1 MLASLRRHLNSWV
14 ARAFFMILVA
24 TFVLWGVGDVIRNV
38 GFEDT
43 SVATVA
49 GERIE
54 QPEAQQA
61 YQRQLQQVTRALGGK
76 TEPSPEMR
84 KAIAA
89 QAIDQLITQAALNS
103 AVAEMGLAVPDAALR
118 QAVYAMPAFK
128 NSQGQ
133 FDRSLFL
140 SVLSNNNLGEQQFL
154 DIVRSELGQQQLL
167 DAARAGAVSPDV
179 LNKIVFDVQH
189 ETRIADA
196 VDIPYSAAAPPPA
209 PTDKQLTRW
218 YENHKDK
225 YSTPEYRHIKAIV
238 LAPETVGKDIQ
249 VSDDELKAAYEQRK
263 ASYNQ
268 PEKRSVQVLLASDE
282 ARAKTLAAEWSSGA
296 DWAAM
301 QKEGAS
307 PVELTDATK
316 DEIPSPELA
325 AAVFGAPEGQV
336 SQPVRDAVG
345 WHVFKVT
352 KIEPGTTKTFDQAR
366 DELRTQVI
374 ADKAADLIYDRS
386 SKLDDLL
393 AGGTAL
399 DALPGDMGLGA
410 VTGTLDSYGNTKE
423 GTPAPIPGSP
433 ALVQALVKT
442 AFSMKKGDAPTL
454 IEAPQAAN
462 GVPAYYAV
470 SVDDIIPPA
479 PKPYDEVATDV
490 RADWTQD
497 AIRHEQEVMAA
508 GILTAVKGGQHLAQ
522 AAVGLQV
529 RRLPPVSRG
538 AENPEVPVQLIDPL
552 FSLKVGEPTMV
563 ETADGFVVAELV
575 QIQQPDPNAD
585 PVGYGRTRDALTQSI
600 GNDVQAVLTQA
611 LRVRANPKVN
621 SAQLDAI
628 AQPD

>member
-1 MLASLRRHLNSWV
+1 MLASFRRHLNSWV
-14 ARAFFMILVA
+14 ARTFFMLLVA
-24 TFVLWGVGDVIRNV
+24 MFVLWGVGDVIRNI

-54 QPEAQQA
+54 MPEAQQA

-76 TEPSPEMR
+76 TEPSADMR

-89 QAIDQLITQAALNS
+89 QAIDQLITQVALNA
-103 AVAEMGLAVPDAALR
+103 AVAGMGLAVPDAALR
-118 QAVYAMPAFK
+118 QAIYAMPAFH
-128 NSQGQ
+128 NPQSQ
-133 FDRSLFL
+133 FDRTLFL
-140 SVLSNNNLGEQQFL
+140 SVLSNNNMSEQRFL
-154 DIVRSELGQQQLL
+154 DLVRTDLGQRQLM
-167 DAARAGAVSPDV
+167 DAARAGAISPDTLDKV
-179 LNKIVFDVQH
+179 VFEIQH

-196 VDIPYSAAAPPPA
+196 VDIPFSAAAPPPA
-209 PTDKQLTRW
+209 PTEQQLMRW

-238 LAPETVGKDIQ
+238 LSAETVGKDIQ
-249 VSDDELKAAYEQRK
+249 VSEDELKAAYEQRK

-268 PEKRSVQVLLASDE
+268 PEKRTVQVLLAKDE
-282 ARAKTLAAEWSSGA
+282 AQAKTLAEKWSSGA

-301 QKEGAS
+301 QKDGAS

-336 SQPVRDAVG
+336 SAPVHDAVG
-345 WHVFKVT
+345 WHVFRVEKITPGAT
-352 KIEPGTTKTFDQAR
+352 KAFEQAR

-374 ADKAADLIYDRS
+374 ADKAADVIYDRS
-386 SKLDDLL
+386 SKIDDLL

-410 VTGTLDSYGNTKE
+410 VMGTLDSYGNTKE
-423 GTPAPIPGSP
+423 GKPAPIPGSKE
-433 ALVQALVKT
+433 LVQALVKT
-442 AFSMKKGDAPTL
+442 AFSLKKGDPPSLT
-454 IEAPQAAN
+454 EAPRAAN

-470 SVDDIIPPA
+470 AVDDIIPPA
-479 PKPYDEVATDV
+479 PKPYDDVAADV

-497 AIRHEQEVMAA
+497 AIRHEQEVIAA
-508 GILTAVKGGQHLAQ
+508 NILAAVKGGEHLAQ
-522 AAVGLQV
+522 AAVGMQV
-529 RRLPPVSRG
+529 QRLPPVSRG
-538 AENPEVPVQLIDPL
+538 VENPEVPPQLVEAL
-552 FSLKVGEPTMV
+552 FGLKVGEATMI
-563 ETADGFVVAELV
+563 ETADGFMVAELV
-575 QIQQPDPNAD
+575 QVQQADPNAD
-585 PVGYGRTRDALTQSI
+585 PVGFGRTRDALTQSI

-611 LRVRANPKVN
+611 LRARANPKVN
-621 SAQLDAI
+621 ATQLDSI

>member
-14 ARAFFMILVA
+14 ARAFFMLLVA
-24 TFVLWGVGDVIRNV
+24 TFVLWGVGDVIRNI

-54 QPEAQQA
+54 LPEAQHA
-61 YQRQLQQVTRALGGK
+61 YQRQLQQVTRAMGGK

-84 KAIAA
+84 KAVAA
-89 QAIDQLITQAALNS
+89 QAIDQLITQAALNA
-103 AVAEMGLAVPDAALR
+103 AVANMGIAVPDAALR
-118 QAVYAMPAFK
+118 QAVYAMPSFL
-128 NSQGQ
+128 NSQGK

-154 DIVRSELGQQQLL
+154 DLVRSELGQQQLI
-167 DAARAGAVSPDV
+167 DAARAGVVSPDV
-179 LNKIVFDVQH
+179 LDKIVFDVQH

-196 VDIPYSAAAPPPA
+196 VDIPYSAAPPPPA
-209 PTDKQLTRW
+209 PAEQQLTRW
-218 YENHKDK
+218 YDNHKDK
-225 YSTPEYRHIKAIV
+225 YSTPEFRHIKAIV
-238 LAPETVGKDIQ
+238 LSPETVGKDIQ

-263 ASYNQ
+263 ATYNQ
-268 PEKRSVQVLLASDE
+268 PEKRTVQVLLAADE
-282 ARAKTLAAEWSSGA
+282 ARAKTLAEKWSSGA
-296 DWAAM
+296 DWAEM

-307 PVELTDATK
+307 PVELTDLTK
-316 DEIPSPELA
+316 EEIPSPELA
-325 AAVFGAPEGQV
+325 AAVFGATEGQV
-336 SQPVRDAVG
+336 SPPVHDAVG

-352 KIEPGTTKTFDQAR
+352 QVTAGTTKTFDQAR

-374 ADKAADLIYDRS
+374 ADKAADLIYERS

-423 GTPAPIPGSP
+423 GKPAPIPGSP

-442 AFSMKKGDAPTL
+442 AFSMRKGDPPTL
-454 IEAPQAAN
+454 VEAPHAAN

-470 SVDDIIPPA
+470 AVDDIIPPA
-479 PKPYDEVATDV
+479 PKPYEDVAADV

-497 AIRHEQEVMAA
+497 AIRHEQEVLAA
-508 GILTAVKGGQHLAQ
+508 KILTAVKDGEHLAQ
-522 AAVGLQV
+522 AAVGLEV
-529 RRLPPVSRG
+529 HRLPPVSRG
-538 AENPEVPVQLIDPL
+538 GENPGVPVQLIDPL
-552 FSLKVGEPTMV
+552 FSLKVGEATMV

-575 QIQQPDPNAD
+575 QIEQPDPNAD

-600 GNDVQAVLTQA
+600 GNDVLSVLTQA
-611 LRVRANPKVN
+611 LRARASPKVN
-621 SAQLDAI
+621 ATQLDSI
-628 AQPD
+628 AQTN